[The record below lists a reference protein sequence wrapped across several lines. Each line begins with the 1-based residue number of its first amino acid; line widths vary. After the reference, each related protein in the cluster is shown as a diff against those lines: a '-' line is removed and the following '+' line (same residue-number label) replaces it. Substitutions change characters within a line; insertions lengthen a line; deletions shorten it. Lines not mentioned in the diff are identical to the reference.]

1 MRPYT
6 LSRPSRSSLERR
18 EGRPRTMNGFL
29 QGPPLPGGCPHRPRP
44 RTGTGA
50 CPCGTPP
57 RSVKQFLPSR
67 SELIFIGRVN
77 SSRIRAVEKPPRLL
91 SALFGPFLLPGSE
104 RTLSHRDEGASARI
118 CLRGFSRRWGML
130 ERPPVCLWFFRR
142 CCPQESGRRPDE
154 AREAQNT
161 NNNSRKFR

>member
-18 EGRPRTMNGFL
+18 EGRPRTMNGFAGTAPP
-29 QGPPLPGGCPHRPRP
+29 QGLSHRPRP
-44 RTGTGA
+44 RTGAEA
-50 CPCGTPP
+50 CTCGTPP

-77 SSRIRAVEKPPRLL
+77 SSRIRAVEKPPRRL

-104 RTLSHRDEGASARI
+104 RTLSHRDEDASARI
-118 CLRGFSRRWGML
+118 CRRWTIAPVGYTGKAARL
-130 ERPPVCLWFFRR
+130 PLVFQEVLPAGIGTPP
-142 CCPQESGRRPDE
+142 GRG
-154 AREAQNT
+154 AGGA
-161 NNNSRKFR
+161 KYK

>member
-6 LSRPSRSSLERR
+6 LSRPSRSGLERR

-29 QGPPLPGGCPHRPRP
+29 QGQPLPGGCPHRPRP

-50 CPCGTPP
+50 CTCGTPP

-77 SSRIRAVEKPPRLL
+77 SSRIRAVEKPPRRL

-104 RTLSHRDEGASARI
+104 RTLPHRAEGASARI
-118 CLRGFSRRWGML
+118 WRCGFYGAPGYAGKAARLPLVFQEVLPAGIGPSPGRGAGGAI
-130 ERPPVCLWFFRR
+130 C
-142 CCPQESGRRPDE
+142 
-154 AREAQNT
+154 
-161 NNNSRKFR
+161 K